1 MPTIDLTDDEL
12 AAVTAAVRRTIE
24 TDRFPRAPRLYPLR
38 AALGKLEAEA
48 KPTPP
53 RRPRRRPKPTSAGE
67 RRRSALDGARVTL
80 LIHYGMYVRWQT
92 YRSQALNPWLRECND
107 RRARLKAVL
116 VKSVRVSGKPRQR
129 HIAFLGSLELDDPRM
144 IGGDSDNA
152 RFWRRMRTNGKARFW
167 RDVTA
172 RFDQLGGS
180 RSAIGVDC
188 RAGWGWAA
196 DGRGAG
202 AIRPRV

>member
-1 MPTIDLTDDEL
+1 M
-12 AAVTAAVRRTIE
+12 
-24 TDRFPRAPRLYPLR
+24 
-38 AALGKLEAEA
+38 
-48 KPTPP
+48 
-53 RRPRRRPKPTSAGE
+53 
-67 RRRSALDGARVTL
+67 TL

>member
-1 MPTIDLTDDEL
+1 
-12 AAVTAAVRRTIE
+12 
-24 TDRFPRAPRLYPLR
+24 
-38 AALGKLEAEA
+38 
-48 KPTPP
+48 
-53 RRPRRRPKPTSAGE
+53 
-67 RRRSALDGARVTL
+67 
-80 LIHYGMYVRWQT
+80 MYVRWQT

-152 RFWRRMRTNGKARFW
+152 RFWRRMSTNGKARFW

-172 RFDQLGGS
+172 RFDQLGNRVGPE
-180 RSAIGVDC
+180 D
-188 RAGWGWAA
+188 RARLLASIAERVGGGPPTAA
-196 DGRGAG
+196 ELEQFARESEALR
-202 AIRPRV
+202 AQLRALRRPG